1 MIELILLLVIAG
13 VVGFVAYLV
22 MIHLVKQ
29 SHGVASGA
37 ALIMFLLILLAGWSR
52 AGLPAI

>member
-1 MIELILLLVIAG
+1 MIGLILLLVIAG

-29 SHGVASGA
+29 SHGVASAA